1 MQEGG
6 GNLDARTMLAMDRS
20 ARLMERAAR
29 RMPGGVNSPVRAFRS
44 VGGDPLFMERGE
56 GSRIFDVD
64 GNAFVDYVMSY
75 GPLVLGHAHPEVV
88 EAIERTARKGTT
100 FGAPTEL
107 EVELAELVCE
117 ALPSVGVVR
126 MTNSGTEATMSAIRL
141 ARGFTG
147 REKILKFDGNYHGHG
162 DALLVSAGSGV
173 ATLGLPDSPG
183 VTKGAARDTAVLPY
197 NDLGAVREVFE
208 REGEAFAAVILEP
221 VAGNMGCVPPA
232 EGYLEGLR
240 EITAE
245 YGAILIF
252 DEVMTGFRVARGG
265 AQERYGV
272 TPDLT
277 CLGKIIGGGLPVGA
291 YGGRREIMELVAP
304 SGPVYQAGTLSGN
317 PLAMAAGLATLRH
330 SGEPGFY
337 ERLEELGERWRLGM
351 DEAASSGEV
360 PITINQLGSMVS
372 LFFTAGRVTD
382 FASAATSDTEA
393 FKAFFWHM
401 LSRGV
406 YLAPSQYEA
415 GFISAAH
422 SEDDL
427 DKTFE
432 AASEWFAGTEGG

>member
-56 GSRIFDVD
+56 GSRLFDVD

-107 EVELAELVCE
+107 EVALAELVCE
-117 ALPSVGVVR
+117 AVPSVGVVR

-183 VTKGAARDTAVLPY
+183 VTKGAARDTVVLPY
-197 NDLGAVREVFE
+197 NDLGGVRELFE

-221 VAGNMGCVPPA
+221 VAGNMGCVPPT

-245 YGAILIF
+245 YGAVLIF
-252 DEVMTGFRVARGG
+252 DEVMTGFRLARGG

-317 PLAMAAGLATLRH
+317 PLAMAAGLATLRQ

-337 ERLEELGERWRLGM
+337 ERLEEVGERWRLGM
-351 DEAASSGEV
+351 NEAASSGEV
-360 PITINQLGSMVS
+360 PFTINQLGSMVS
-372 LFFTAGRVTD
+372 LFFTAGPVTD
-382 FASAATSDTEA
+382 FASAATSETEA
-393 FKAFFWHM
+393 FKDFFWHM

>member
-1 MQEGG
+1 
-6 GNLDARTMLAMDRS
+6 MDRS
-20 ARLMERAAR
+20 ARLMERALR

-44 VGGDPLFMERGE
+44 VGGDPLFMQRGE
-56 GSRIFDVD
+56 GSRIIDVD
-64 GNAFVDYVMSY
+64 GNSYVDYVMSY

-117 ALPSVGVVR
+117 AVPSVEVVR

-197 NDLGAVREVFE
+197 NDLGAVRELFE

-240 EITAE
+240 EITSE
-245 YGAILIF
+245 YGTLLIF
-252 DEVMTGFRVARGG
+252 DEVMTGFRLARGG
-265 AQERYGV
+265 AQQRFGV

-277 CLGKIIGGGLPVGA
+277 TLGKIIGGGLPVGA
-291 YGGRREIMELVAP
+291 YGGRREIMDLVAP

-317 PLAMAAGLATLRH
+317 PLAMAAGLATLRAT
-330 SGEPGFY
+330 GEPGFY
-337 ERLEELGERWRLGM
+337 ERLEELGRRWRQGM
-351 DEAASSGEV
+351 NEAAFAGGV
-360 PITINQLGSMVS
+360 PFAINQVGSMVS
-372 LFFTAGRVTD
+372 LFFTGGPVTD
-382 FASAATSDTEA
+382 FATAASSDTEA
-393 FKAFFWHM
+393 FKDFFWHM
-401 LSRGV
+401 ISRGL

-415 GFISAAH
+415 GFISTAH
-422 SEDDL
+422 SERDL
-427 DKTFE
+427 EMTCE
-432 AASEWFAGTEGG
+432 VAGEWFARGV